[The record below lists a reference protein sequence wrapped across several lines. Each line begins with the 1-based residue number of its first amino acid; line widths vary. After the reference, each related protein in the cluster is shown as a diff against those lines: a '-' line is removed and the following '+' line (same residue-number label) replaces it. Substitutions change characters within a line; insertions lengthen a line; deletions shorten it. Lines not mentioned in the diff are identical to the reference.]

1 MELIGKLK
9 PEYAGIFP
17 SFNQGQ
23 ENGKPSFA
31 PDSIAEKSM
40 EKVLSMEAMKEK
52 YQSTEYI
59 PVTFDMDTQMVA
71 ESKTFM

>member
-1 MELIGKLK
+1 
-9 PEYAGIFP
+9 
-17 SFNQGQ
+17 
-23 ENGKPSFA
+23 
-31 PDSIAEKSM
+31 M

-71 ESKTFM
+71 ESKNIYVTHLPKEQPGIAGYFALHLSGQVRYKTI